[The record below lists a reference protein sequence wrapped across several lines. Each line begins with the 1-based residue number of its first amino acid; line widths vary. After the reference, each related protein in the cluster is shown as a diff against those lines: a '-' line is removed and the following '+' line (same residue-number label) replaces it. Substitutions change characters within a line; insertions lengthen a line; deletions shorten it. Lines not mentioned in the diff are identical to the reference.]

1 MPELR
6 LCASSAE
13 PCWRQVICM
22 TLQFIFSPQNTIDTF
37 STLFSALLMSRHLT
51 IHSIPIVSPHLQLQT
66 TFFGAR
72 SRIFLLDFVVMLTVS
87 LLHASKRMQALLPI
101 PFRLTPFDTSIS
113 VENPSGP
120 NHCLHPTAMSRGSP
134 VLCMPCINPILYS
147 HLKLTSLR
155 TKFKLRQ
162 HQRVKT
168 PLYW

>member
-72 SRIFLLDFVVMLTVS
+72 SRFSFWILLSCLQLAYCMLPNGCRLFCLSPSDSHRLTLPS
-87 LLHASKRMQALLPI
+87 LLKTHLALTTAHIPLPC
-101 PFRLTPFDTSIS
+101 PEAHLSS
-113 VENPSGP
+113 A
-120 NHCLHPTAMSRGSP
+120 CP
-134 VLCMPCINPILYS
+134 V
-147 HLKLTSLR
+147 
-155 TKFKLRQ
+155 
-162 HQRVKT
+162 
-168 PLYW
+168 